1 MRSLC
6 VYCGSN
12 TGNRPEFREAAEMV
26 GRLLAEY
33 GIRLVYGGGNVGL
46 MGIVADSVLAAGG
59 EVVGVIPGHLM
70 ERELGHTGLTELHI
84 VSGMHERKAKMIALA
99 DGFVALPGSIGTL
112 EETIEA
118 MTWGQLGLHPKPC
131 AILNVL
137 GYYDALLAQLERF
150 VANGFMPREHLG
162 LLSVETDPVAMI
174 RRMRDHRPVL
184 TDKWL
189 ERRKPGGGD

>member
-1 MRSLC
+1 MKSLC

-12 TGNRPEFREAAEMV
+12 KGNRPEFRAAAEAV
-26 GRLLAEY
+26 GRLLAEN

-46 MGIVADSVLAAGG
+46 MGIVADSVLEAGG

-70 ERELGHTGLTELHI
+70 DRELGHTGLTELHI
-84 VSGMHERKAKMIALA
+84 VPDMHTRKAMMMDLA
-99 DGFVALPGSIGTL
+99 EGFIALPGSIGTL

-131 AILNVL
+131 ALLNVL
-137 GYYDALLAQLERF
+137 GFYDPLIAQLEAF

-162 LLSVETDPVAMI
+162 LLYVETEPETLVTKLRAHEPV
-174 RRMRDHRPVL
+174 R

-189 ERRKPGGGD
+189 ERRRRDGED

>member
-1 MRSLC
+1 MKSLC
-6 VYCGSN
+6 VYCGSHK
-12 TGNRPEFREAAEMV
+12 GNRPEFQEAAETV
-26 GRLLAEY
+26 GRLLAEN

-59 EVVGVIPGHLM
+59 DVVGVIPGHLM
-70 ERELGHTGLTELHI
+70 ERELGHAGLTELH
-84 VSGMHERKAKMIALA
+84 VVADMHERKAKMIALA
-99 DGFVALPGSIGTL
+99 DAFVALPGSIGTL

-131 AILNVL
+131 ALLNVL
-137 GYYDALLAQLERF
+137 GFYDSLVAQLEHF

-162 LLSVETDPVAMI
+162 LLLVETDPVALI
-174 RRMRDHRPVL
+174 RRLREHEPVL

-189 ERRKPGGGD
+189 VRRRFDGED

>member
-1 MRSLC
+1 MKSLC

-12 TGNRPEFREAAEMV
+12 KGNRPEFQVAAETV
-26 GRLLAEY
+26 GHLLAQHR
-33 GIRLVYGGGNVGL
+33 IRLVYGGGKVGL

-70 ERELGHTGLTELHI
+70 DLELGHTGLTELH
-84 VSGMHERKAKMIALA
+84 VVPDMHTRKAMMIDLA
-99 DGFVALPGSIGTL
+99 DGFIALPGSIGTL

-131 AILNVL
+131 ALLNIL
-137 GYYDALLAQLERF
+137 GYYDPLIAQLEGF

-162 LLSVETDPVAMI
+162 LLYVEKEPVALI
-174 RRMRDHRPVL
+174 RRMRAHEPVH

-189 ERRKPGGGD
+189 ARRRPGGED